1 VTVEQMRLL
10 LGLGPEVSDADVI
23 AAYAAYLAANPPQYV
38 DPTPA
43 DVKMDFAVFADVPDA
58 AVQRRIDRTAS
69 WVDQSWMAGDF
80 TWAKELLTAHF
91 LTEDGLGAGT
101 GAEMNALGLSGVSR
115 LKSGTLDVTFSAA
128 SDGGGAGDSPLL
140 STSYGRRFYA
150 LLRKNRGGVVS
161 VSGGGCGIADQ
172 ATDTPWAWRTAG
184 WGL

>member
-43 DVKMDFAVFADVPDA
+43 DVKADFAIFADVPDA

-80 TWAKELLTAHF
+80 TWAKELLAAHF

-115 LKSGTLDVTFSAA
+115 LKSGTLDVTFAA
-128 SDGGGAGDSPLL
+128 TDGGGAGDSPLL

-172 ATDTPWAWRTAG
+172 ATDTPWAYRTG
-184 WGL
+184 GFGL